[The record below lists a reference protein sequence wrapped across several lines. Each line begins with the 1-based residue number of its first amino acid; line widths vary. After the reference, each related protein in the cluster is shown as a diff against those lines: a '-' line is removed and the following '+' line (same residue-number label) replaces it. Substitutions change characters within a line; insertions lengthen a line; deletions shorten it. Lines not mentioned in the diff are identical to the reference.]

1 MIRCDRC
8 GYVSRDESLF
18 ADLLLDVSVI
28 LDDPVDHAVLFDSG
42 RSYQLCPSCLQAL
55 EIFLTTV

>member
-28 LDDPVDHAVLFDSG
+28 LEDPIDPTMLFDSG